1 MQRSEVFRA
10 WGRILAGYQPVLS
23 IEISKECPLSCPGC
37 YAYHPDHL
45 NGSPLTSLSDRKG
58 EELIR
63 GVLDLIDRNRPLA
76 VYLVGGEPLV
86 RFRELNTLLPKIS
99 ARNVKVKV
107 VTSAVRPIPL
117 EWADL
122 EGVDISVSI
131 DGLQPEHDARRK
143 PATYERILK
152 HIQGHQITVHCRI
165 TSHMMGRDD
174 YLEEFIRFWTDRS
187 EVRAI
192 RMSFFTPQ
200 VGETSIEILTGEMRE
215 RAVAKLDRLH
225 THYPKLLV
233 DPVMLKS
240 YLNPPQNPQ
249 ECLFARV
256 TRCMTADL
264 RTIIE
269 PC

>member
-1 MQRSEVFRA
+1 
-10 WGRILAGYQPVLS
+10 
-23 IEISKECPLSCPGC
+23 
-37 YAYHPDHL
+37 
-45 NGSPLTSLSDRKG
+45 
-58 EELIR
+58 
-63 GVLDLIDRNRPLA
+63 
-76 VYLVGGEPLV
+76 
-86 RFRELNTLLPKIS
+86 
-99 ARNVKVKV
+99 
-107 VTSAVRPIPL
+107 
-117 EWADL
+117 
-122 EGVDISVSI
+122 
-131 DGLQPEHDARRK
+131 
-143 PATYERILK
+143 
-152 HIQGHQITVHCRI
+152 
-165 TSHMMGRDD
+165 MMGRDD

-269 PC
+269 PCQFGGTPNCSECGCAASMGLHAVSQRCLPVGVKVGSLFEASEKIGAGMRWIRKKVTGNTQ